1 MISLALLTAVLC
13 QNPVTNP
20 GAPAAPS
27 SSTETAADSRN
38 VDGTKVTYVFG
49 SILPKEKEWKPLT
62 GNERWKIYVRQTW
75 LNPGAVF
82 RAAGAAAGDQAS
94 NRPREWGQGGQA
106 YGQRVG
112 SRFAV
117 FTLQDSIQAGLAS
130 ALKYDV
136 RYLRCKCEGFGPRFA
151 HALKQG
157 IVTKNEKGHWVPNI
171 PQWAG
176 AAGGAA
182 IGVYGWYPDSARNHN
197 EVLRAGATSI
207 VFPMA
212 FNALVEFGPEI
223 KRVFKR
229 K

>member
-1 MISLALLTAVLC
+1 MISLALLTTVLC
-13 QNPVTNP
+13 QNPVTNTSA
-20 GAPAAPS
+20 APAAS
-27 SSTETAADSRN
+27 QTAEAVADSRS
-38 VDGTKVTYVFG
+38 VDGTQVTYVFG

-62 GNERWKIYVRQTW
+62 GNERWQIYVKQTW

-82 RAAGAAAGDQAS
+82 RAAGAAAGDHLS

-106 YGQRVG
+106 YAQRAG

-117 FTLQDSIQAGLAS
+117 FTLQDTIQAGMAS

-136 RYLRCKCEGFGPRFA
+136 RYLRCKCDGFGPRFA

-157 IVTKNEKGHWVPNI
+157 VVTKNEKGRWVPNI

-182 IGVYGWYPDSARNHN
+182 IGVYGWYPGSARNYN
-197 EVLRAGATSI
+197 EGLRAGATSI
-207 VFPMA
+207 IFPMA

-223 KRVFKR
+223 KRAFKR